1 MKKTVSALL
10 LLMLLS
16 GCGASSPAT
25 PSLDP
30 PSNTSQDD
38 KSSASEDVVLKF
50 TAKDFDG
57 NDVDQSIFANTK
69 LTMMNIWA
77 TFCSPCIREMPEL
90 GELASAGGTDYQI
103 IGVCADLN
111 KTEEMLQE
119 AKSIVSET
127 GANYVHLQPSE
138 SLLPV
143 LTATSAVPVTF
154 FFDSEGKL
162 VGHGVPGARDKAGWE
177 KELKA
182 RLEMVDAAAQ
192 EKDTAAQDTPKN
204 PEDTSDAAAQ

>member
-10 LLMLLS
+10 LLLLLS
-16 GCGASSPAT
+16 GCGAPASVP
-25 PSLDP
+25 PSTDS
-30 PSNTSQDD
+30 PSNTSQNEP
-38 KSSASEDVVLKF
+38 SSANEDVFLEF

-57 NDVDQSIFANTK
+57 NEVDHSIFANTK
-69 LTMMNIWA
+69 LTMMKVWA
-77 TFCSPCIREMPEL
+77 TFCSPCVTEMPEL
-90 GELASAGGTDYQI
+90 GELAAVGGTDYQI
-103 IGVCADLN
+103 IGVCADLDN
-111 KTEEMLQE
+111 TAEMLQE
-119 AKSIVSET
+119 AKDIVAET

-162 VGHGVPGARDKAGWE
+162 VGQGVMGARDKSGWE

-182 RLEMVDAAAQ
+182 RLEAVHTAAQ
-192 EKDTAAQDTPKN
+192 EKDAAATPEST
-204 PEDTSDAAAQ
+204 EDSSDAAAQ

>member
-10 LLMLLS
+10 LLLLLS
-16 GCGASSPAT
+16 GCGAPASVPPPT
-25 PSLDP
+25 DS
-30 PSNTSQDD
+30 PSNTSQNEP
-38 KSSASEDVVLKF
+38 SSANEDVFLEF

-57 NDVDQSIFANTK
+57 NEVDHSIFANTK
-69 LTMMNIWA
+69 LTMMNVWA
-77 TFCSPCIREMPEL
+77 TFCSPCVTEMPEL
-90 GELASAGGTDYQI
+90 GELAAVGGTDYQI
-103 IGVCADLN
+103 IGVCADLDN
-111 KTEEMLQE
+111 TAEMLQE
-119 AKSIVSET
+119 AKDIVAET

-162 VGHGVPGARDKAGWE
+162 VGQGVMGARDKSGWE

-182 RLEMVDAAAQ
+182 RLEAVHTAAQ
-192 EKDTAAQDTPKN
+192 EKDAAAI
-204 PEDTSDAAAQ
+204 PESTEDSSDAAAQ

>member
-10 LLMLLS
+10 LLLLLS
-16 GCGASSPAT
+16 GCGAPASVPPPT
-25 PSLDP
+25 DS
-30 PSNTSQDD
+30 PSNTSQNEP
-38 KSSASEDVVLKF
+38 SSANEDVFLEF

-57 NDVDQSIFANTK
+57 NEVDHSIFTNTK
-69 LTMMNIWA
+69 LTMMNVWA
-77 TFCSPCIREMPEL
+77 TFCSPCVTEMPEL
-90 GELASAGGTDYQI
+90 GELAAVGGTDYQI
-103 IGVCADLN
+103 IGVCADLDN
-111 KTEEMLQE
+111 TAEMLQE
-119 AKSIVSET
+119 AKDIVAET

-162 VGHGVPGARDKAGWE
+162 VGQGVMGARDKSGWE

-182 RLEMVDAAAQ
+182 RLEAVHTAAQ
-192 EKDTAAQDTPKN
+192 EKDAAATPEST
-204 PEDTSDAAAQ
+204 EDSSDAAAQ

>member
-10 LLMLLS
+10 LLLLLS
-16 GCGASSPAT
+16 GCGAPAFVPPPT
-25 PSLDP
+25 DS
-30 PSNTSQDD
+30 PSNTSQNEP
-38 KSSASEDVVLKF
+38 SSANEDVFLEF

-57 NDVDQSIFANTK
+57 NEVDHSIFANTK
-69 LTMMNIWA
+69 LTMMNVWA
-77 TFCSPCIREMPEL
+77 TFCSPCVTEMPEL
-90 GELASAGGTDYQI
+90 GELAAVGGTDYQI
-103 IGVCADLN
+103 IGVCADLDN
-111 KTEEMLQE
+111 TAEMLQE
-119 AKSIVSET
+119 AKDIVAET

-162 VGHGVPGARDKAGWE
+162 VGQGVMGARDKSGWE

-182 RLEMVDAAAQ
+182 RLEAVHTAAQ
-192 EKDTAAQDTPKN
+192 EKDAAATPEST
-204 PEDTSDAAAQ
+204 EDSSDAAAQ

>member
-10 LLMLLS
+10 LLLLLS
-16 GCGASSPAT
+16 GCGAPASVPPPT
-25 PSLDP
+25 DS
-30 PSNTSQDD
+30 PSNTSQNEP
-38 KSSASEDVVLKF
+38 SSANEDVFLEF

-57 NDVDQSIFANTK
+57 NEVDHSIFANTK
-69 LTMMNIWA
+69 LTMMNVWA
-77 TFCSPCIREMPEL
+77 TFCSPCVTEMPEL
-90 GELASAGGTDYQI
+90 GELAAVGGTDYQI
-103 IGVCADLN
+103 IGVCADLDN
-111 KTEEMLQE
+111 TAEMLQE
-119 AKSIVSET
+119 AKDIVAQT

-162 VGHGVPGARDKAGWE
+162 VGQGVMGARDKSGWE

-182 RLEMVDAAAQ
+182 RLEAVHTAAQ
-192 EKDTAAQDTPKN
+192 EKDAAAI
-204 PEDTSDAAAQ
+204 PESTEDSSDAAAQ